1 MYSIL
6 IFIYLTMKNKKKLHN
21 KVTFKTYNQNQLLL
35 IPPSWD
41 SFIEENHP
49 VRIVNRIVDQLDLN
63 PLIATY
69 EGGGSSSYHP
79 KMLLKIL
86 VYGYL
91 RNIYSSRKIETALK
105 ENIHFMWLSGMQ
117 FPDHNTINDFRSKR
131 LEGQFKSIFT
141 QVVLLLVEEGLVD
154 IKDIYTDG
162 TKIEANANRYTFVWA
177 KAIARNKE
185 RIRKQLEELWAYVE
199 QVYETEKEAAPDKP
213 NFTDVSSEQVEATVK
228 SINEALA
235 EKDIDA
241 KKKAKLRY
249 AIKNWPDKLRA
260 YAAQEEIL
268 NGRNSY
274 SKTDTDASFMRN
286 KEDYMKNG
294 QLTPCY
300 NIQFSTSDKFV
311 VNYTIGQTTSD
322 TVLYQTHMEN
332 YYEQYGFYPDC
343 DTADAGYGSEEN
355 YEYLES
361 KDIEAFVK
369 YSYFHKEHNDKKKK
383 KNPPHLNPSKKENLY
398 YNTEKDCYYCP
409 MGQPMLKI
417 REQRRKTKTGYLQTS
432 SVYQAK
438 NCINCPMRGACHK
451 SIENRIITV
460 NHNLERHKA
469 KVRELLTSELGVE
482 KRGQRCVD
490 VEGTFGQLKHNKGY
504 RRFLLRGKEKVEIEL
519 GLLAL
524 GMNIARMGSKLA
536 ARVDEVCPIGSIL
549 EHNEA
554 KKANKRAKKAS

>member
-1 MYSIL
+1 MYFKL
-6 IFIYLTMKNKKKLHN
+6 IFICLTMKKKQKLHN

-49 VRIVNRIVDQLDLN
+49 VRIVNRIVDQLDLK

-79 KMLLKIL
+79 KMLLKVL

-91 RNIYSSRKIETALK
+91 RNIYSSRKIEMALK
-105 ENIHFMWLSGMQ
+105 ENIHFMWLSGLQ
-117 FPDHNTINDFRSKR
+117 CPDHNTINDFRSKR

-141 QVVLLLVEEGLVD
+141 QVVLLLVEAGLVD

-177 KAIARNKE
+177 KAIKRNKE
-185 RIRKQLEELWAYVE
+185 RIKKQLEELWAYVQ
-199 QVYETEKEAAPDKP
+199 QVYQLEEEQAPEKP
-213 NFTDVSSEQVEATVK
+213 NFEAISPEQVKATIN

-235 EKDIDA
+235 DKDIE
-241 KKKAKLRY
+241 KKKADKLKY
-249 AIKNWPDKLRA
+249 AKRWPDKLRE
-260 YAAQEEIL
+260 YEAQEAIL
-268 NGRNSY
+268 DGRNSY
-274 SKTDTDASFMRN
+274 SKTDTAASFMRN

-322 TVLYQTHMEN
+322 SVLYKTHMES
-332 YYEQYGFYPDC
+332 YYEEYGFYPES

-361 KDIEAFVK
+361 KEIEAFVK
-369 YSYFHKEHNDKKKK
+369 FSYFHKEERDKRKK
-383 KNPPHLNPSKKENLY
+383 KNPPHLDPRKKANLY
-398 YNTEKDCYYCP
+398 YNAEQDCLYCP
-409 MGQPMLKI
+409 MGQQMSKAYEK
-417 REQRRKTKTGYLQTS
+417 RNKTKTGYVQIQ

-438 NCINCPMRGACHK
+438 NCNGCPMRGACYRAK
-451 SIENRIITV
+451 GNREVTI

-469 KVRELLTSELGVE
+469 KAREKLTSELGRE

-524 GMNIARMGSKLA
+524 SMNIARMGSKLA
-536 ARVDEVCPIGSIL
+536 APVDEVCPIGSVL
-549 EHNEA
+549 EQNEA
-554 KKANKRAKKAS
+554 KKGDNRVKTAS